1 MKPIP
6 YTRYIL
12 SEAHKKGIHTLYNW
26 LTKDKPTK
34 YLDYSINDYLIL
46 LNNVIT
52 NDGYNEKD
60 VPHLNHL
67 RNQYRY
73 TRIKNKS

>member
-12 SEAHKKGIHTLYNW
+12 SEAHKKGIHILYNW
-26 LTKDKPTK
+26 LIKDKPTK

-52 NDGYNEKD
+52 NDGYNEED
-60 VPHLNHL
+60 VSHLNHL

-73 TRIKNKS
+73 TRIKN